1 VSAPPG
7 AVAGRTV
14 PFHAPS
20 IGEAEIAAVVDVLR
34 SGWLTTGPRAKEFE
48 RAFAARVGAT
58 HAVALNSATAALHLA
73 LEAAGVG
80 PGDEVIVPTMT
91 FAATAEVVLYLGARP
106 ILADCDDRT
115 LNLAPA
121 EIDRVRTARTRAVI
135 PVHYGGRP
143 CDMDGIAERGRA
155 YGLTVIEDAAHC
167 FPCTYRG
174 RPIGSISDF
183 TCFSFYATKTIT
195 TGEGGMVTTADE
207 TAAKRMRL
215 MSLHGISGD
224 AWKRYTSEGSWYYE
238 VVAPGMKYNL
248 TDMAAAL
255 GLVQLGRAEE
265 FGQAR
270 TRIASRYTAAF
281 ADLSEIRTPEP
292 APENEHAWHL
302 YPIRLQLDRLGIAR
316 GPFIAA
322 LKAENV
328 GCSVHFIPLHV
339 HPYYRDTHGY
349 RREQFP
355 NASAAYEELVS
366 LPIYPAMTD
375 ADIDHVI
382 EAVRRVVAAHRR

>member
-1 VSAPPG
+1 MTVRTG
-7 AVAGRTV
+7 ALAGRTV

-48 RAFAARVGAT
+48 RAFAAAVGAP

-80 PGDEVIVPTMT
+80 PGDEVVVPTMT

-106 ILADCDDRT
+106 VLADCDEAT
-115 LNLAPA
+115 LNLAPG
-121 EIDRVRTARTRAVI
+121 EIDRLLTPRTRAVI
-135 PVHYGGRP
+135 PVHYAGRP
-143 CDMDGIAERGRA
+143 CDMDDITARSRA
-155 YGLTVIEDAAHC
+155 HGLTVIEDAAHC

-174 RPIGSISDF
+174 RPIGAISDF

-207 TAAKRMRL
+207 DAATRMRL

-224 AWKRYTSEGSWYYE
+224 AWKRYTSEGSWFYE

-248 TDMAAAL
+248 TDIAAAL

-265 FGQAR
+265 FRRER
-270 TRIASRYTAAF
+270 TRIASRYSAAF
-281 ADLSEIRTPEP
+281 ETLSEVRCPEP
-292 APENEHAWHL
+292 AGDGEHAWHL
-302 YPIRLQLDRLGIAR
+302 YPIRLRLDRLRIGR
-316 GPFIAA
+316 GPFTAA
-322 LKAENV
+322 LKAANV

-339 HPYYRDTHGY
+339 HPYYRDAHGY
-349 RREQFP
+349 RSDQFP

-375 ADIDHVI
+375 ADVDYVV
-382 EAVRRVVAAHRR
+382 EAVRSVVAAHRR